1 MRVCH
6 LCDGSVAGDYF
17 RNITAGLTARGIEL
31 LLVELGSGT
40 APQWLA
46 QFPGVAYHSLDVM
59 GSRKIF
65 SARKKVVELVQ
76 SEKIDILHT
85 HLFYSGLAAAFAKK
99 QLGSTTFAMMRHHT
113 GVVRM
118 LGSAFHVRADKWM
131 AERAGRV
138 LTVSEAARQ
147 YMLDVD
153 GIRRDDI
160 EVVYLG
166 FDFEQ
171 MTPNAEKRAAT
182 RADFG
187 FTDDDLVI
195 GYVANFASGKGHVQL
210 INAFDEVKRQIPN
223 AKLIL
228 AGRGKLKE
236 VEDTVGRLG
245 LGRRITFAGWRDD
258 AAAIYNATDIF
269 VQPSLSE
276 AFSQVLIEAM
286 GCGLPVIATK
296 VGGAAEVIEN
306 DVNGILIEPDDPQA
320 IAREV
325 IRLAGDEKL
334 RSVIADRGM
343 TSVRERFSAETM
355 VERHLELYKKW
366 MDED

>member
-40 APQWLA
+40 APSWLA
-46 QFPGVAYHSLDVM
+46 QFPGVKYRSLDAM

-65 SARKKVVELVQ
+65 SARKKVAELVK

-99 QLGSTTFAMMRHHT
+99 QLGTTTFAMMRHHT

-131 AERAGRV
+131 AERADRV
-138 LTVSEAARQ
+138 MTVSEAARQ

-210 INAFDEVKRQIPN
+210 IIAFDEVKRQIPN
-223 AKLIL
+223 AKLIF

-325 IRLAGDEKL
+325 IRLTGDEKL

>member
-31 LLVELGSGT
+31 LLVELGSGR

-46 QFPGVAYHSLDVM
+46 QFPGVKYRYLDAM

-65 SARKKVVELVQ
+65 SARKKVADLVR

>member
-85 HLFYSGLAAAFAKK
+85 HLFYSGLAAAFAKR

-245 LGRRITFAGWRDD
+245 LGRRIVFAGWQDD
-258 AAAIYNATDIF
+258 VSLVYNAMDSF

>member
-85 HLFYSGLAAAFAKK
+85 HLFYSGLAAAFAKR

-325 IRLAGDEKL
+325 IRLAEDKKL
-334 RSVIADRGM
+334 RSAIAERGM
-343 TSVRERFSAETM
+343 NSVRERFSAETM
-355 VERHLELYKKW
+355 VERHLELYERW
-366 MDED
+366 IDES